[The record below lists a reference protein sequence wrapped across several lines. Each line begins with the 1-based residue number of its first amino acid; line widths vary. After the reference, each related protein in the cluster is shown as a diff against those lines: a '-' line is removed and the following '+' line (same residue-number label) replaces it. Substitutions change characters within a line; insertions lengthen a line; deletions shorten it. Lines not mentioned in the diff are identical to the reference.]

1 MQNSEKQQANKENNT
16 LLVLKSLSGLAVL
29 CVTVSAAVLYL
40 NPESAKEIYITT
52 FAPVSIIVA
61 GLLGFIKS

>member
-1 MQNSEKQQANKENNT
+1 MQNLEKQQVNKEGNT
-16 LLVLKSLSGLAVL
+16 KLVLRSLSGLAVL
-29 CVTVSAAVLYL
+29 CVSVSATVLYL